1 MNKQSNNHYEAGGD
15 VNVDNSTNKTVTKN
29 KTVNKNRNKTIIKN
43 NKLAFVIVFA
53 FLAIGIIG
61 VTLLVVNNPSRQIVG
76 RWRCTN
82 NDKLYEFTKDGQML
96 YLSGSSDGMTI
107 QYHTEKGRVQLNAK
121 VLWGSATI
129 IADLDISGNEMTWSN
144 FIDPED
150 WFSAFNKSTMNFV
163 RVE

>member
-1 MNKQSNNHYEAGGD
+1 M
-15 VNVDNSTNKTVTKN
+15 
-29 KTVNKNRNKTIIKN
+29 
-43 NKLAFVIVFA
+43 L
-53 FLAIGIIG
+53 IGIIG
-61 VTLLVVNNPSRQIVG
+61 ITFLVVNNPSRQIVG

-107 QYHTEKGRVQLNAK
+107 QYHTEKGRVQLDAK
-121 VLWGSATI
+121 ILWGSATI

-150 WFSAFNKSTMNFV
+150 WFSAFNKSTMNFI

>member
-1 MNKQSNNHYEAGGD
+1 MNKQSEIHNEAGKN
-15 VNVDNSTNKTVTKN
+15 VNINNGNIKTVTNN
-29 KTVNKNRNKTIIKN
+29 KTVNKNKYNTIIKN

-53 FLAIGIIG
+53 FLLIGIIG
-61 VTLLVVNNPSRQIVG
+61 ITLRVVNNPSRQIVG

-96 YLSGSSDGMTI
+96 YLSGSSNGMTI
-107 QYHTEKGRVQLNAK
+107 QYHTEKGRVQLDAK
-121 VLWGSATI
+121 ILWGSATI
-129 IADLDISGNEMTWSN
+129 TADLDISGNEMTWSN